1 MPIRSHHARR
11 KSRSGTPMRRFAD
24 FEAGDTFRYKRR
36 EYLKSADGKG
46 HPTDTSDLSAQAVVL
61 PASRWVCEF

>member
-1 MPIRSHHARR
+1 
-11 KSRSGTPMRRFAD
+11 MRRFAD